1 MMKNKNLFIILFL
14 LVFLFLAGCSGGG
27 IPTTPTD
34 PIHNLTKG
42 IYYATIQDALDDA
55 DNDNTIEVSDGTY
68 DESIYFSPGKK
79 IILRSVNGPSSTI
92 IRGADYEYT
101 VNLESSLAVTT
112 IEGFTITHAPF
123 QYGGG
128 IYNDLVS
135 SLIINHCIIF
145 GNNNGDYGGGIH
157 NRGII
162 TLKGGS
168 TASDNFTSYGGGGI
182 YNFGTLTITGAS
194 SISSNTAYESGG
206 GIQNSETLTITGV
219 STVSDNYSNFCGGGI
234 DNSGEL
240 TVTGESTISGNTA
253 DYGGGIENTG
263 TLTIN
268 GASIISDNNADVG
281 GGIRTEGG
289 SSLNMTASTIW
300 GNSADSNGGGIYMV
314 PGGNPGAPVIGG
326 SSADLKNTICGNFLS
341 GNSPSLDQQ
350 IRDSSGDLYNICK
363 LNNNI
368 TTYCIGR
375 KCYHIP
381 LCECSLS
388 TNKKVMKM
396 IQQRESANN

>member
-1 MMKNKNLFIILFL
+1 MKNKNFSIILFL
-14 LVFLFLAGCSGGG
+14 IVYLFLAGCSGSG
-27 IPTTPTD
+27 IPTTPID

-42 IYYATIQDALDDA
+42 TYYATIQDALDDA

-68 DESIYFSPGKK
+68 DESIYFPSGKK
-79 IILRSVNGPSSTI
+79 ILLRSVNGPSSTI

-101 VNLESSLAVTT
+101 VSLGNYLFTT

-135 SLIINHCIIF
+135 DLFINHCIIF

-157 NRGII
+157 NRGIM

-168 TASDNFTSYGGGGI
+168 TVSDNFTSYGGGGI

-194 SISSNTAYESGG
+194 SISNNTANESGG
-206 GIQNSETLTITGV
+206 GIQNSGA
-219 STVSDNYSNFCGGGI
+219 
-234 DNSGEL
+234 L
-240 TVTGESTISGNTA
+240 TVTGESTVSGNTA

-263 TLTIN
+263 TLTVTVE
-268 GASIISDNNADVG
+268 SIISGNNADIG

-314 PGGNPGAPVIGG
+314 PGGNPGPPVIGG

-341 GNSPSLDQQ
+341 GYSPSLDQQ

-381 LCECSLS
+381 LCECSIS

-396 IQQRESANN
+396 IQ